1 MHNQKVLIQEILCL
15 EHFRALVTLNRPFTH
30 MDKLALIKGGL
41 VHKTRATDI
50 TEVTL
55 DAFMSQEVFLERCL
69 DGELNA
75 TDVAD
80 LAEPVAV
87 VLVGLQ
93 SEVVVE
99 QLATLPTLLG
109 SLPRVQ
115 PANMLPQVTFNLKFF
130 PAKLAAKD
138 TLLFHLSLNGFRR
151 KLCSHLSFS

>member
-15 EHFRALVTLNRPFTH
+15 EHFGALVTLNRPFTH
-30 MDKLALIKGGL
+30 MDKLVLIKGGL

-69 DGELNA
+69 DGELDA

-130 PAKLAAKD
+130 PAKLTVKD
-138 TLLFHLSLNGFRR
+138 TLLFHLSLDGFRQ
-151 KLCSHLSFS
+151 KLCLHLSFS